1 MLILVTSGTGAWLII
16 SQRGFVIG
24 TLLITCSLFQISR
37 LVNKLNSFNQKL
49 RVFFDAIEDK
59 DNMLY
64 FPEQN
69 VSKEQEKLNRS
80 LNRINFLLAKTQSEY
95 SKQEHF
101 YRSLLEEVPSGVLA
115 WDSTGK
121 IIIANSTALSLLD
134 CQQLTRYRQLESLLQ
149 EKGKK
154 EHLSLSQSRMK
165 LQDETITLLSIKDIG
180 DELSDKESES
190 WNKLSHVLTHEIMNT
205 IAPIISLSQTL
216 STYPDINEKAV
227 RGLRII
233 QAQSERL
240 LQFTES
246 FRHLSYLPKP
256 EKKLFSLT
264 ATLQNLRELLSGDFK
279 ESNIIFTLTCEPKT
293 IYMKGDENQLSQVL
307 LNLLKNSMQAL
318 EGKEKGRNNDLK
330 VAEYKTLAETKKANQ
345 LARENAESEQ
355 ELKETMIK
363 QIVAEKELADMYEE
377 LKIVENVADLGKNVK
392 KLETMVRKGPDNPKG
407 IMSAKNYREKI
418 VIPFIDKM
426 YEAFK
431 NVVKFAK
438 GCFAQLKEL
447 TEKYNEQL
455 EVNEMLRKQNS
466 RLRESIDEQEKT
478 WIF

>member
-1 MLILVTSGTGAWLII
+1 MIFSRHIYWVILLHVMLILVTSGTGVWLII

-190 WNKLSHVLTHEIMNT
+190 WNKLSHVLPLSPCHKHCP
-205 IAPIISLSQTL
+205 PIRTS
-216 STYPDINEKAV
+216 
-227 RGLRII
+227 
-233 QAQSERL
+233 
-240 LQFTES
+240 
-246 FRHLSYLPKP
+246 
-256 EKKLFSLT
+256 
-264 ATLQNLRELLSGDFK
+264 
-279 ESNIIFTLTCEPKT
+279 
-293 IYMKGDENQLSQVL
+293 
-307 LNLLKNSMQAL
+307 
-318 EGKEKGRNNDLK
+318 
-330 VAEYKTLAETKKANQ
+330 TKKQFADFASFKHKANVYCNLPNPSVTSPTCQ
-345 LARENAESEQ
+345 
-355 ELKETMIK
+355 
-363 QIVAEKELADMYEE
+363 
-377 LKIVENVADLGKNVK
+377 
-392 KLETMVRKGPDNPKG
+392 NPKRNF
-407 IMSAKNYREKI
+407 SHLRQPCKI
-418 VIPFIDKM
+418 S
-426 YEAFK
+426 
-431 NVVKFAK
+431 
-438 GCFAQLKEL
+438 G
-447 TEKYNEQL
+447 
-455 EVNEMLRKQNS
+455 NS
-466 RLRESIDEQEKT
+466 YPATSKKAISSSH
-478 WIF
+478 

>member
-1 MLILVTSGTGAWLII
+1 MIFSRHIYWIILLHVMLILVTSGTGAWLII

-190 WNKLSHVLTHEIMNT
+190 WNKLSHVLTHEIRT
-205 IAPIISLSQTL
+205 S
-216 STYPDINEKAV
+216 
-227 RGLRII
+227 
-233 QAQSERL
+233 
-240 LQFTES
+240 
-246 FRHLSYLPKP
+246 
-256 EKKLFSLT
+256 
-264 ATLQNLRELLSGDFK
+264 
-279 ESNIIFTLTCEPKT
+279 
-293 IYMKGDENQLSQVL
+293 
-307 LNLLKNSMQAL
+307 
-318 EGKEKGRNNDLK
+318 
-330 VAEYKTLAETKKANQ
+330 TKKQFADFASFKHKANVYCNLPNPSVTSPTCQ
-345 LARENAESEQ
+345 
-355 ELKETMIK
+355 
-363 QIVAEKELADMYEE
+363 
-377 LKIVENVADLGKNVK
+377 
-392 KLETMVRKGPDNPKG
+392 NPKRNF
-407 IMSAKNYREKI
+407 SHLRQPCKI
-418 VIPFIDKM
+418 SGNFYPATSKKAI
-426 YEAFK
+426 
-431 NVVKFAK
+431 
-438 GCFAQLKEL
+438 
-447 TEKYNEQL
+447 
-455 EVNEMLRKQNS
+455 S
-466 RLRESIDEQEKT
+466 SSH
-478 WIF
+478 

>member
-1 MLILVTSGTGAWLII
+1 MIFSRHIYWIILLHVMLILVTSGTGVWLII

-154 EHLSLSQSRMK
+154 QFADFASFKHKANVYCNLPNPSVTSPTCQNPKRNFSHLRQPCK
-165 LQDETITLLSIKDIG
+165 
-180 DELSDKESES
+180 
-190 WNKLSHVLTHEIMNT
+190 
-205 IAPIISLSQTL
+205 ISGNS
-216 STYPDINEKAV
+216 YP
-227 RGLRII
+227 
-233 QAQSERL
+233 
-240 LQFTES
+240 
-246 FRHLSYLPKP
+246 
-256 EKKLFSLT
+256 
-264 ATLQNLRELLSGDFK
+264 ATS
-279 ESNIIFTLTCEPKT
+279 
-293 IYMKGDENQLSQVL
+293 
-307 LNLLKNSMQAL
+307 
-318 EGKEKGRNNDLK
+318 
-330 VAEYKTLAETKKANQ
+330 KKAI
-345 LARENAESEQ
+345 S
-355 ELKETMIK
+355 
-363 QIVAEKELADMYEE
+363 
-377 LKIVENVADLGKNVK
+377 
-392 KLETMVRKGPDNPKG
+392 
-407 IMSAKNYREKI
+407 S
-418 VIPFIDKM
+418 
-426 YEAFK
+426 
-431 NVVKFAK
+431 
-438 GCFAQLKEL
+438 
-447 TEKYNEQL
+447 
-455 EVNEMLRKQNS
+455 S
-466 RLRESIDEQEKT
+466 H
-478 WIF
+478 